1 MVKTR
6 LYVGNLSWYITE
18 EELKHFF
25 SQAGKVISATII
37 LHRDTGRSRG
47 FGFVEMSTETETQEA
62 INKLNGSW
70 LKGRQIL
77 VKEALPEGEKKD
89 NINLDLLN
97 FLSHASVGQS
107 YSFYFGNA
115 SFTIFRDK

>member
-6 LYVGNLSWYITE
+6 LYVGNLSWHITE

-37 LHRDTGRSRG
+37 LNRDTGRSRG
-47 FGFVEMSTETETQEA
+47 FGFVEMETDAQTA
-62 INKLNGSW
+62 ITTFNGQY
-70 LKGRQIL
+70 LHGRPLI

-89 NINLDLLN
+89 NINPDLLN
-97 FLSHASVGQS
+97 FLIHASVGQS